1 MAITR
6 YLKIAEEKEFGEKAS
21 KDDRFTLDPE
31 SAEIDPED
39 DDKLIWEGMSGLDWL
54 AAVGPYSTSG
64 DIVLPVDKNVAPWFF
79 KWALGGYEKDGK
91 THKFF
96 PDRKPTL
103 TSFTAWI
110 GKDITET
117 IFRGN
122 VVEEI
127 EIEVEDE
134 WAEMTVSTVG
144 QKDEKGELDDE
155 IKYDVTDA
163 FTAPM
168 VTLDRDETDMGCD
181 VNSLTLTIGTDAEV
195 EDNVGPGS
203 RFPCKATQGALEV
216 ELEMELAFTETDEL
230 ERFWGGSDGP
240 SKNEVE
246 DFGITL
252 HLGEDMD
259 ITLPRAVY
267 TQAEQPAEGRDTIV
281 QTLTARGLVDPS
293 ENNEGPVIIT
303 VDSNDVE
310 KYERGETEEDEDY

>member
-64 DIVLPVDKNVAPWFF
+64 DIVLPFDKNVAPWFF

-110 GKDITET
+110 GKDITEQ
-117 IFRGN
+117 IFLGN
-122 VVEEI
+122 AVEEI
-127 EIEVEDE
+127 ELEVEDE

-144 QKDEKGELDDE
+144 QKDEKGELDDK

-168 VTLDRDETDMGCD
+168 VTVERGDDNDMTAD
-181 VNSLTLTIGTDAEV
+181 VDSLTLTISTNAEV
-195 EDNVGPGS
+195 EDAIGPGS
-203 RFPCKATQGALEV
+203 RFPQKAYNGELEV
-216 ELEMELAFTETDEL
+216 TLEMELGFTKTDEL

-240 SKNEVE
+240 SKDTIE
-246 DFGITL
+246 DFPITL
-252 HLGEDMD
+252 HLGEDVD
-259 ITLPRAVY
+259 VQLPRAIY

-281 QTLTARGLVDPS
+281 QTLTAQGLVDPD
-293 ENNEGPVIIT
+293 EDNEGPIIVS
-303 VDSNDVE
+303 VDGNDVNE
-310 KYERGETEEDEDY
+310 YKIGKTEDDDD